1 MTEELR
7 PGFQIKT
14 AAHKAIANDDDVA
27 EAVLNT
33 IARLDIGPPRDRGAA
48 FDDRDGDIDTG
59 FDPGFDTRDSYD
71 DGLF

>member
-7 PGFQIKT
+7 PGFQIKE
-14 AAHKAIANDDDVA
+14 AALKALADNEAVA

-33 IARLDIGPPRDRGAA
+33 LAKLDLGPPRDRGAP
-48 FDDRDGDIDTG
+48 FDDRGVDLDSH
-59 FDPGFDTRDSYD
+59 FDPGYDVSDGYD